1 MFSKVIMLL
10 ALPAVV
16 AAQGPLVPSDTVPKR
31 VIPRDTSLH
40 PIPLQEAVNLAQ
52 QNYLPAIQAQGTIR
66 STASAVRSAYGE
78 MLPNLNLSAGQT
90 KSAGERLN
98 NQTGVLNGYN
108 GSWGYSTGLNA
119 QLTVFDGFRARNDV
133 RTQKANLE
141 AANVNET
148 STQFNIALQVKT
160 QYNLILAAEE
170 SQTAAYAQLDVAEQQ
185 FQTSVAKL
193 TAGAANLSDS
203 LRGVVAIGNAQLA
216 VLQARNTIRTASAAL
231 TRLVG
236 TPYFVT
242 AVLADTAERSLP
254 PIDSNVVVLAALR
267 GPAVRA
273 AEAQLN
279 AQIASKKAAGA
290 AYYPTVSLSLGV
302 TGSGTHNAYGL
313 SPSRTDTVGTGSN
326 RTVGVSNP
334 FPYSHTV
341 GVSLSYPVFNRW
353 TRENGIVVAD
363 VAVVNAEATL
373 RDQRLGAQQNIVT
386 QLAALHTAEEQIR
399 LGQINVQASQ
409 EDLRVQQQRY
419 ALGAGTLLELLTT
432 QNALVVARQQL
443 ITARLNYRNA
453 RAQIE
458 AIIGQDLP

>member
-1 MFSKVIMLL
+1 M
-10 ALPAVV
+10 
-16 AAQGPLVPSDTVPKR
+16 
-31 VIPRDTSLH
+31 
-40 PIPLQEAVNLAQ
+40 
-52 QNYLPAIQAQGTIR
+52 
-66 STASAVRSAYGE
+66 
-78 MLPNLNLSAGQT
+78 
-90 KSAGERLN
+90 
-98 NQTGVLNGYN
+98 
-108 GSWGYSTGLNA
+108 
-119 QLTVFDGFRARNDV
+119 
-133 RTQKANLE
+133 
-141 AANVNET
+141 
-148 STQFNIALQVKT
+148 
-160 QYNLILAAEE
+160 
-170 SQTAAYAQLDVAEQQ
+170 
-185 FQTSVAKL
+185 
-193 TAGAANLSDS
+193 
-203 LRGVVAIGNAQLA
+203 
-216 VLQARNTIRTASAAL
+216 
-231 TRLVG
+231 
-236 TPYFVT
+236 
-242 AVLADTAERSLP
+242 
-254 PIDSNVVVLAALR
+254 
-267 GPAVRA
+267 
-273 AEAQLN
+273 
-279 AQIASKKAAGA
+279 
-290 AYYPTVSLSLGV
+290 